1 MIQRARP
8 SNRITNLSKSDR
20 RFSPIRN
27 GVVLIEMAIVLP
39 VIILLLVIA
48 IDLCRFL
55 IVSSALSNAISQGI
69 NVGSATTVTTATT
82 NTWKTTIENSIL
94 DSLHQYSWFS
104 PNSLTFDIPTPSI
117 SNGLVN
123 AQGFRSLKIALS
135 YETDFIMRFPG
146 LTQSYRINS
155 EMQSDQIR

>member
-1 MIQRARP
+1 MIQKSRHL
-8 SNRITNLSKSDR
+8 NQFKNLSKSGSL
-20 RFSPIRN
+20 FSPIRK
-27 GVVLIEMAIVLP
+27 GVVLIEMAMILP
-39 VIILLLVIA
+39 VIILLLVIT

-69 NVGSATTVTTATT
+69 NVGSSTTVTTATT
-82 NTWKTTIENSIL
+82 DNWRTTIENSIL
-94 DSLHQYSWFS
+94 DSLHQYSWFN
-104 PNSLTFDIPTPSI
+104 PTSLTFDIPTPST

-135 YETDFIMRFPG
+135 YEADFIMRFPG
-146 LTQSYRINS
+146 LTKSYRISS